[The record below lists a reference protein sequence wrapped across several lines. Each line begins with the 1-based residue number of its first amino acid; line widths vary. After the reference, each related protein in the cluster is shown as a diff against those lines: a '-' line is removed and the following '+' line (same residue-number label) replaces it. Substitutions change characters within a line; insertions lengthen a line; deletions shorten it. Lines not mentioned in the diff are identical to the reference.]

1 MSQGTQATFLAPDE
15 AEKEAARK
23 EILKIIKENLSLA
36 RDIAALYGHTRAEE
50 RRRKIKSP
58 ADVAGFL
65 SFEMGSLDQEQM
77 RVVVL
82 STRNDLL
89 TIEMVYQ
96 GSLNATLVR
105 MAELFKEAIR
115 RNGAAIILAHN
126 HPSGTVEPSPEDLH
140 LTKQAI
146 AAGELLGI
154 EVLDHLVIGRGG
166 KYYSIREGCAEMWN

>member
-1 MSQGTQATFLAPDE
+1 MSQGRQVSFLAPEE
-15 AEKEAARK
+15 AEKEAARN

-36 RDIAALYGHTRAEE
+36 RDIAALYGHPRVEE
-50 RRRKIKSP
+50 KRKIKSP
-58 ADVAGFL
+58 ADAAGLL

-82 STRNDLL
+82 STRNDVLS
-89 TIEMVYQ
+89 IQMVYQ
-96 GSLNATLVR
+96 GSLNTTLVR

-126 HPSGTVEPSPEDLH
+126 HPSGVLEPSPEDLH

-146 AAGELLGI
+146 AAGELLSI

-166 KYYSIREGCAEMWN
+166 KYRSLRESCGEMWE